1 VGSSR
6 RRSTEGSKLKD
17 VLVKIKESGSKIGT
31 ANVVAE
37 CYRRSISFRDALKEV
52 EEALDS
58 GVLSQDD
65 LKESLLHQ
73 LSRK

>member
-17 VLVKIKESGSKIGT
+17 VLVKIKESGAKIGT

-73 LSRK
+73 LARK

>member
-1 VGSSR
+1 
-6 RRSTEGSKLKD
+6 LKD

>member
-17 VLVKIKESGSKIGT
+17 VLVKIKESGSKVGT

-37 CYRRSISFRDALKEV
+37 CYRRGISFKDALKEV

>member
-1 VGSSR
+1 MGSSR